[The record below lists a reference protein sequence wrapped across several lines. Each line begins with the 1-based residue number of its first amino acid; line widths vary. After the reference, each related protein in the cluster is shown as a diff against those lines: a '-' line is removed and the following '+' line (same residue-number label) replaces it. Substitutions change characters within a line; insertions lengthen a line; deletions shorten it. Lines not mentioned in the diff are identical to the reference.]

1 MPKGSYNPPYGVVQQ
16 LLRGIDIDFP
26 RAGQQRCLSPCKGRK
41 SLGRMAFFIPQMF
54 YFCIGFAVAAPEGQ
68 MGEGG
73 EGEDS
78 VDEGDS

>member
-1 MPKGSYNPPYGVVQQ
+1 
-16 LLRGIDIDFP
+16 
-26 RAGQQRCLSPCKGRK
+26 
-41 SLGRMAFFIPQMF
+41 MF